1 MTAAAQQIQGTTLL
15 REREEKNTG
24 KIEDKSAGW
33 VYNLYSPEIAYV
45 ATEVEKIDFISM
57 RFLLS

>member
-1 MTAAAQQIQGTTLL
+1 MTSLG
-15 REREEKNTG
+15 EREEKNTG